1 MIRFAC
7 WVCKQE
13 FFALVDPPPRV
24 CNDCAEASLAVPFLD
39 TKDARIA
46 ELEAEVA
53 RLSVNGFGTSVDDSH
68 ELLKLRELL
77 DDVGVWPSE
86 KAEQDGDYEACVRHM
101 AERIVE
107 LEARRRAVMC
117 AYCGDAFFEYPS
129 DSPVDRDHEEALTAF
144 AAHDAK
150 CARNPLA
157 ARIAELE
164 AKLSAL
170 TTARELGEWTETD
183 GPVLWWRLPVEEP
196 PYVGSPLDD
205 DFPDYVTHWTPLALP
220 EEVGRS

>member
-101 AERIVE
+101 AERI
-107 LEARRRAVMC
+107 
-117 AYCGDAFFEYPS
+117 
-129 DSPVDRDHEEALTAF
+129 
-144 AAHDAK
+144 
-150 CARNPLA
+150 
-157 ARIAELE
+157 AELE
-164 AKLSAL
+164 AKLAAL
-170 TTARELGEWTETD
+170 TVRQPMETAPRDGTTVFIETTD
-183 GPVLWWRLPVEEP
+183 GVAWALPMRFLRGYWRNSARGV
-196 PYVGSPLDD
+196 V
-205 DFPDYVTHWTPLALP
+205 FPEDLCLGWYALP
-220 EEVGRS
+220 EEVSRG